1 MRKVG
6 IYYAFWTQE
15 WDVDFIPYISKAK
28 KLGYDQLEINGGT
41 VVKLAENR
49 RKQLED
55 EAIKHEIDLSF
66 GIGLTANYD
75 VSSSNND
82 IRENGI
88 SFMKDMIKTVSSM
101 GGKSIG
107 GTVNSSWPKTLP
119 VGEKRIDYYNRSII
133 SMKELVKVAE
143 DYGVIL
149 LCEGLNRFE
158 HFLINTCEQGCEYI
172 DEINSPYCKL
182 LLDTF
187 HMNIEENSI
196 SDAIRLAGERLGELH
211 VGENNRRP
219 VGYGNMNWKD
229 IKKALDDIHYKG
241 SIVQEPFVISG
252 GQVGQDIAVWR
263 DIENKTNLDEMARCS
278 CKYIKDHLA

>member
-1 MRKVG
+1 
-6 IYYAFWTQE
+6 
-15 WDVDFIPYISKAK
+15 
-28 KLGYDQLEINGGT
+28 
-41 VVKLAENR
+41 
-49 RKQLED
+49 
-55 EAIKHEIDLSF
+55 
-66 GIGLTANYD
+66 
-75 VSSSNND
+75 
-82 IRENGI
+82 
-88 SFMKDMIKTVSSM
+88 
-101 GGKSIG
+101 
-107 GTVNSSWPKTLP
+107 
-119 VGEKRIDYYNRSII
+119 
-133 SMKELVKVAE
+133 MKELVKVAE